1 MNAESPI
8 VECEALRDEL
18 LRDAVGDVLET
29 ESTGE
34 LEAHLSNCSS
44 CRETLEES
52 RELLDSLRAALR
64 PTELPAG
71 LQARIH
77 QGWKGR
83 TPRRAGRVRR
93 LLPLA
98 ALAAAASLLVAVLT
112 PPEQPMTLSQAD
124 AAEIASAFGLLQ
136 WNDPLERSL
145 DTVGKRLDSIQRDLG
160 GDADPAGPLPWTAED
175 DWDNP
180 ARDEDSSSQRRSR
193 SRSVLVASEFGLRLE
208 LGNAGV

>member
-8 VECEALRDEL
+8 AECEALRDEL
-18 LRDAVGDVLET
+18 LCAAVGDALET
-29 ESTGE
+29 ESAGE
-34 LEAHLSNCSS
+34 LEAHLSNCSG

-52 RELLDSLRAALR
+52 RELVDSLRAALS

-77 QGWKGR
+77 QGWEGQ
-83 TPRRAGRVRR
+83 TLRRAGRVRR

-112 PPEQPMTLSQAD
+112 PSEQPMTLSQAD

-136 WNDPLERSL
+136 WNDPLERSF
-145 DTVGKRLDSIQRDLG
+145 DTVGEQLDSIQRELD
-160 GDADPAGPLPWTAED
+160 GDADPAGALPWTADD
-175 DWDNP
+175 DWDSP
-180 ARDEDSSSQRRSR
+180 ARDEDSSSKRGLR
-193 SRSVLVASEFGLRLE
+193 SRSVLVASKSGVGLD
-208 LGNAGV
+208 LGRAGV